1 MIINSVVFLVI
12 VICNYPFFI
21 NRKLVGGGLN
31 DSYFDK
37 MFYKYR
43 FIYIYKAIK
52 MYYYQY
58 LIKKKLLNDITFRIT
73 DLFLS
78 ILFFSVIYRDFL
90 VRFLADQLISTIAL
104 EIYIYNT
111 SKYNIKFNEYVVYA
125 LIMVPYSCI
134 C

>member
-1 MIINSVVFLVI
+1 VI
-12 VICNYPFFI
+12 
-21 NRKLVGGGLN
+21 GGGEN

-43 FIYIYKAIK
+43 FIYIYKALK
-52 MYYYQY
+52 LYYYQY

-73 DLFLS
+73 DIFIS
-78 ILFFSVIYRDFL
+78 VVFFSVVYRDFL
-90 VRFLADQLISTIAL
+90 VRFLVDQLISTIAL
-104 EIYIYNT
+104 EIYIYYA
-111 SKYNIKFNEYVVYA
+111 SKYYLKFNEYVVYA